1 MDSLVNDNTKVGGSE
16 DIIHTDEEKKLSR
29 RLALGTAQLGMPYGI
44 ANRNGRPSE
53 ETATGIIE
61 KAWQEG
67 ICLFDTAGSYGE
79 SEAVLGRC
87 FQRIG
92 TGSDPMII
100 TKLDPDLDEAG
111 PVLESI
117 YRSLKRLKQ
126 PSLWALLLHRE
137 EMLDSWDELWRP
149 VFNEARELG
158 VVLYSGVSVYN
169 PERALQAL
177 ECKDL
182 DLIQLPANVFDRRMS
197 RSGIFTRAR
206 DQGIK
211 IFIRSVFLQGLALM
225 EPFELPGQ
233 MGFAKTALDT
243 LSSFCLESDL
253 ERQSFLLHYL
263 FLRYPDSVIIFG
275 AETVEQVKQ
284 NCRLAKQ
291 DLISAEICD
300 QWDQVWP
307 LDDERLVNPTLW

>member
-1 MDSLVNDNTKVGGSE
+1 MDGLVNDKTRIGGSE
-16 DIIHTDEEKKLSR
+16 DIIHTDAEKKISR

-67 ICLFDTAGSYGE
+67 IHLFDTAGSYGE
-79 SEAVLGRC
+79 SESVLGRC

-92 TGSDPMII
+92 TGLDPMII

-137 EMLDSWDELWRP
+137 EMLDSWDELWLP

-158 VVLYSGVSVYN
+158 LVLSFGVSVYS

-197 RSGIFTRAR
+197 RSGIFNRAR
-206 DQGIK
+206 DKGIK
-211 IFIRSVFLQGLALM
+211 ILIRSVFLQGLALM
-225 EPFELPGQ
+225 EPFELSGK
-233 MGFAKTALDT
+233 MRFAKTALDT
-243 LSSFCLESDL
+243 LDSFCLARDL
-253 ERQSFLLHYL
+253 DKQSFLLHYL
-263 FLRYPDSVIIFG
+263 LLRYPEAVILFG
-275 AETVEQVKQ
+275 AETVEQVKH
-284 NCRLAKQ
+284 NCRIAKQ
-291 DLISAEICD
+291 DLVSEEICD

-307 LDDERLVNPTLW
+307 LDDEQLVNPTRW